1 MMRTKASLSYVPK
14 LQQLLYMRPHEDHVR
29 SPDTDP

>member
-14 LQQLLYMRPHEDHVR
+14 LQQLLYMRPHEDHL
-29 SPDTDP
+29 SFT